1 MTMHMERAYLNNNG
15 SGKGKKPANTAA
27 QRKANAEH
35 EAWLRSKGLHPSQVE
50 KRKSNFKIEKVE
62 VAPPSKP
69 PVQLSNNLKV
79 KGGFKRS
86 IMDHL
91 DEESPETRKA
101 ILDKASRLAPAYSKG
116 AYQYISPGTELSDI
130 GKKK

>member
-1 MTMHMERAYLNNNG
+1 MSMHMERAYLNNNA
-15 SGKGKKPANTAA
+15 SGKGKKSANTAA
-27 QRKANAEH
+27 KRKA
-35 EAWLRSKGLHPSQVE
+35 EADHASWLKSQGLHPDQLAA
-50 KRKSNFKIEKVE
+50 RKKNFTVTKPTVT
-62 VAPPSKP
+62 PPTKP

-79 KGGFKRS
+79 KGGFRRS

-91 DEESPETRKA
+91 DEESPEVKKA

>member
-15 SGKGKKPANTAA
+15 SGKGKKSANTAA
-27 QRKANAEH
+27 KRKAIAEH
-35 EAWLRSKGLHPSQVE
+35 DAWLRTQGLHPDQLS
-50 KRKSNFKIEKVE
+50 KRKQNFK
-62 VAPPSKP
+62 VAKPVVTPSSRQSVP
-69 PVQLSNNLKV
+69 LSNNLHV
-79 KGGFKRS
+79 TGGFKRS
-86 IMDHL
+86 IMNHL
-91 DEESPETRKA
+91 DEETPEIKKA